1 MYNKEIL
8 KGIIISLARGLIQ
21 LTCEPSYAIGYKVVF
36 SIRMNGDPE
45 FLDAVLRSLAQHNI
59 VANISKRELR
69 IYRQDSIAKLI
80 DLVENE
86 YCPKLETFIEGYDI
100 WNSDLPKVARFDAI
114 CKLKGLI

>member
-1 MYNKEIL
+1 MYSKEIL

-45 FLDAVLRSLAQHNI
+45 FLDAVKRSFAQHNI
-59 VANISKRELR
+59 VANITKRELR
-69 IYRQDSIAKLI
+69 IYRQDSVAKAI
-80 DLVENE
+80 DLIENE
-86 YCPKLETFIEGYDI
+86 YSPKLESFIEGYNI
-100 WNSDLPKVARFDAI
+100 WKSDLPKVARFDAL

>member
-21 LTCEPSYAIGYKVVF
+21 LTCEPTYSIGYKVVF
-36 SIRMNGDPE
+36 SIRLNGDPV
-45 FLDAVLRSLAQHNI
+45 FLEAIQRSLAQHNI
-59 VANISKRELR
+59 VANMSKRELR

-80 DLVENE
+80 ELIENE
-86 YCPKLETFIEGYDI
+86 YCPKLETFIEGYAI
-100 WNSDLPKVARFDAI
+100 WNSDLPKARRFDAI